1 MVVEAGEVLQ
11 PFRASKK
18 RPTPTATLPRQSGP
32 APGTEP
38 QCGRVPCNHSASL
51 PGVASLD
58 GDSGLAPHGLLSPAV
73 LTSNPRSPEALGGR
87 HLINHCSN
95 GSGSS
100 SLAVQGHVHVILQP
114 LTHGRAQ

>member
-38 QCGRVPCNHSASL
+38 QCGRVPRNHSASL